1 MSEIRVDKL
10 INEAGTGA
18 VELVEGAIIPSGKQI
33 SGSGNLNLSGIITT
47 STLYVTGNTTIDG
60 NLTVNGTE
68 TVINTQILDIEDKT
82 VGIASTSLASNVT
95 AEGAGIV
102 IYGGSDGD
110 KSLTYNDT
118 KKGFEFNIPLST
130 NENRFITI
138 SEKSTIID
146 GNTVSLTYGGSSSN
160 VAICTNPSGDVT
172 LNVTG
177 IPTTTDFNNHI
188 LTFSVIINSTGT
200 ARTCTAVNLNGL
212 SKTIR
217 WTGGSLS
224 NAISGVTTES
234 GYIVQSFTGIN
245 TVGSAS
251 TTANYEVF
259 GIVSG
264 GFY

>member
-1 MSEIRVDKL
+1 MSEIRVNKL

-18 VELVEGAIIPSGKQI
+18 PDFP
-33 SGSGNLNLSGIITT
+33 NGITVTGITT
-47 STLYVTGNTTIDG
+47 ING
-60 NLTVNGTE
+60 NLTVIGTE
-68 TVINTQILDIEDKT
+68 TVINTQVLDIQDKT
-82 VGIASTSLASNVT
+82 VGIASTSLASNTT

-102 IYGGSDGD
+102 IYGGSDGN
-110 KSLTYNDT
+110 KTLTYNDT

-130 NENRFITI
+130 NENRFITVA
-138 SEKSTIID
+138 EKSTITI

-160 VAICTNPSGDVT
+160 VAICTNPSGDIT

-177 IPTTTDFNNHI
+177 IPTTSDFDNHI
-188 LTFSVIINSTGT
+188 LTFSVVVNSTGT
-200 ARTCTAVNLNGL
+200 ARTCTSVNLNGL
-212 SKTIR
+212 SKTVR

-224 NAISGVTTES
+224 NAISGVTTTT
-234 GYIVQSFTGIN
+234 GYTVQSFTGIN

-264 GFY
+264 AFY